1 LSLADDGQ
9 FTAEPVAG
17 SKTLSPRAIT
27 ELGGLAT
34 SANTCSKL
42 LRGKNF
48 GKLELQIAEHCMAPR
63 RPRQV
68 GFLDFESVD
77 CLRL

>member
-1 LSLADDGQ
+1 
-9 FTAEPVAG
+9 
-17 SKTLSPRAIT
+17 
-27 ELGGLAT
+27 LAT